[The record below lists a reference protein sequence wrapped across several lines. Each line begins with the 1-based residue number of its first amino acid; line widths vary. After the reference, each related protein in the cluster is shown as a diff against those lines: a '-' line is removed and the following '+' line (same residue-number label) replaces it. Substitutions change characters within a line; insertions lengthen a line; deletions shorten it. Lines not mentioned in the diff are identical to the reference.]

1 MKPEGCYYYRHREI
15 NGTLKERHF

>member
-15 NGTLKERHF
+15 NRTLKERHF